1 MENNFLKIVE
11 ILDSEFGLD
20 RGSIFLTTD
29 LQSDLNIYGDD
40 ASEFISLFAKRFNVD
55 IKYFNFDEYFKGE
68 GFSLMEF
75 LGLKAVPVYKKLLI
89 RDLVRAVELG
99 YLK

>member
-1 MENNFLKIVE
+1 MKIFGSLKNFVSE
-11 ILDSEFGLD
+11 EFGIDESRITL
-20 RGSIFLTTD
+20 STD

-40 ASEFISLFAKRFNVD
+40 ASEFISLFAKQLNVD

-68 GFSLMEF
+68 GSSLMEF
-75 LGLKAVPVYKKLLI
+75 LGHKSVPVYKKLLI
-89 RDLVRAVELG
+89 QDLVLAVELG

>member
-1 MENNFLKIVE
+1 MTIFGSLKNFVSE
-11 ILDSEFGLD
+11 EFGIDESRITL
-20 RGSIFLTTD
+20 STD

-40 ASEFISLFAKRFNVD
+40 ASEFISLFAKQLNVD

-68 GFSLMEF
+68 GSSLMEF
-75 LGLKAVPVYKKLLI
+75 LGHKSVPVYKKLLI
-89 RDLVRAVELG
+89 QDLVLAVELG

>member
-1 MENNFLKIVE
+1 MTIFGSLKNFVSE
-11 ILDSEFGLD
+11 EFGIDESRITL
-20 RGSIFLTTD
+20 STD

-40 ASEFISLFAKRFNVD
+40 ASEFISLFAKQLNVD

-68 GFSLMEF
+68 GSSLMEF
-75 LGLKAVPVYKKLLI
+75 LRHKSVPVYKKLLI
-89 RDLVRAVELG
+89 QDLVLAVELG